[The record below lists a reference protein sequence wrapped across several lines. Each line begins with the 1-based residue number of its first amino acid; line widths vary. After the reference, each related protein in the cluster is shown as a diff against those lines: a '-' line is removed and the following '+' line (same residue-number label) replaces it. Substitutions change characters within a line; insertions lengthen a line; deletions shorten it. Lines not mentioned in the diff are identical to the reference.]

1 MEEFASAINNLTMLL
16 IVIGGSIFTLCVAV
30 GAILY
35 MTAAGDPHKQQ
46 IARGALVSSLL
57 GVVILAMSP
66 VAPQVLSR
74 FVIEPSGGQALD
86 RVGQA
91 GCDRTLRSALVTQ
104 RSVSTQER
112 ANSMIRQIQ
121 AQRRAECS
129 TDTWNPY
136 IYIYISEGL
145 GPLSGDANL
154 GDENNGCLDRNSP
167 PDTETHGK
175 IGDTTIPRTLGNAAA
190 SDGDGIARD
199 ADGNILVLF
208 RTTRRPSDGSL
219 CWLYLASADIWDQ
232 AADTPKE
239 S

>member
-1 MEEFASAINNLTMLL
+1 MEEFTSAINNLTMLL
-16 IVIGGSIFTLCVAV
+16 IIIGGSIFTLCVAV

-66 VAPQVLSR
+66 IAPRVLSR

-104 RSVSTQER
+104 RGVSTDDR
-112 ANSMIRQIQ
+112 VNSMIRQIQ
-121 AQRRAECS
+121 AQRRSDCASETWDPQVSAS
-129 TDTWNPY
+129 TV
-136 IYIYISEGL
+136 
-145 GPLSGDANL
+145 
-154 GDENNGCLDRNSP
+154 GDESDGCLFDKDAGPTQSF
-167 PDTETHGK
+167 GS
-175 IGDTTIPRTLGNAAA
+175 IGSTRIPRSLGSAAA
-190 SDGDGIARD
+190 ADGDGIARD
-199 ADGNILVLF
+199 ADGNILVRF
-208 RTTRRPSDGSL
+208 HVVSGGVSKRPTDGAL
-219 CWLYLASADIWDQ
+219 CWLYLANADIWDQ
-232 AADTPKE
+232 SADTPT

>member
-66 VAPQVLSR
+66 VAPRVLSR

-129 TDTWNPY
+129 TDTWNPR
-136 IYIYISEGL
+136 IIG
-145 GPLSGDANL
+145 GQGGDPNL
-154 GDENNGCLDRNSP
+154 GDENNGCLDENSP
-167 PDTETHGK
+167 SDTQTHGK

-190 SDGDGIARD
+190 GDGDGIARD
-199 ADGNILVLF
+199 ADGNMLVQF
-208 RTTRRPSDGSL
+208 FINRRPSDGSL

-239 S
+239 IP

>member
-1 MEEFASAINNLTMLL
+1 MEEFTSAINNLTMLL
-16 IVIGGSIFTLCVAV
+16 IIIGGSIFTLCVAV

-66 VAPQVLSR
+66 IAPRVLSR

-104 RSVSTQER
+104 RGVSTDDR
-112 ANSMIRQIQ
+112 VNSMIRQIQ
-121 AQRRAECS
+121 AQRRSDCASETWDPQVAAGEVGAASDACLFKDAPSS
-129 TDTWNPY
+129 TESYGT
-136 IYIYISEGL
+136 
-145 GPLSGDANL
+145 
-154 GDENNGCLDRNSP
+154 
-167 PDTETHGK
+167 
-175 IGDTTIPRTLGNAAA
+175 IGSTLIPRSLGSAAA

-199 ADGNILVLF
+199 ADGDILVMF
-208 RTTRRPSDGSL
+208 HVPASGVAKRPTDGAK
-219 CWLYLASADIWDQ
+219 CWLYLANADIWDQ
-232 AADTPKE
+232 SAATPA

>member
-1 MEEFASAINNLTMLL
+1 MEEFTSAINNLTMLL
-16 IVIGGSIFTLCVAV
+16 IIIGGSIFTLCVAV

-66 VAPQVLSR
+66 IAPRVLSR

-104 RSVSTQER
+104 RGVSTDDR
-112 ANSMIRQIQ
+112 VNSMIRQIQ
-121 AQRRAECS
+121 AQRRSDCS
-129 TDTWNPY
+129 TDSWDPVVEDSKVGNTSDPSC
-136 IYIYISEGL
+136 IKAA
-145 GPLSGDANL
+145 GD
-154 GDENNGCLDRNSP
+154 
-167 PDTETHGK
+167 HGSV
-175 IGDTTIPRTLGNAAA
+175 GDTAIPKSLGNAAEN
-190 SDGDGIARD
+190 DTDGIARD

-208 RTTRRPSDGSL
+208 DTSKRPTDGSQ
-219 CWLYLASADIWDQ
+219 CWLYLSSADIWDQ
-232 AADTPKE
+232 SAARP